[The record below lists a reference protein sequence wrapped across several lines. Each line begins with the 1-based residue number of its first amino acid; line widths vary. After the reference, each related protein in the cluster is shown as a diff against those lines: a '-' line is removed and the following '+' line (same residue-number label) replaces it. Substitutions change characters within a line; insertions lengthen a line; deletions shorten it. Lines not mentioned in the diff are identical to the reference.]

1 MNKVKIITARK
12 SGPDIT
18 SNDIAIFYSDSGVVK
33 AKLTGPQMDN
43 YVTNKSYVEFP
54 KGFKMFFYDEH
65 MKVSSWMRAN
75 YGIRREKE
83 KIMEAKN
90 DVVVVNEKGEQL
102 NAEHLIWEEEKQ
114 LIHSDKFVK
123 ITTADEII
131 YGDGFESNQDFTK
144 YKIFKIRGTISLK
157 TQKDKP
163 L

>member
-1 MNKVKIITARK
+1 MDKVKVFAKRK
-12 SGPDIT
+12 AGPDIT
-18 SNDIAIFYSDSGVVK
+18 SQNIAVYYSDSGMVQ

-43 YVTNKSYVEFP
+43 YMAANPYVEFP
-54 KGFKMFFYDEH
+54 KGFKMLFYDEQ
-65 MKVSSWMRAN
+65 MKVSSWLRAN

-83 KIMEAKN
+83 KTMEAKG

-131 YGDGFESNQDFTK
+131 FGDGFESNQDFTK

-157 TQKDKP
+157 DQR
-163 L
+163 

>member
-1 MNKVKIITARK
+1 MDKVKIFTKRK
-12 SGPDIT
+12 AGPDIT
-18 SNDIAIFYSDSGVVK
+18 SQDIVVYYSDSGMVK

-43 YVTNKSYVEFP
+43 YTTTSPYVEFT
-54 KGFKMFFYDEH
+54 KGFKMFFYDDR
-65 MKVSSWMRAN
+65 MQVSSWMRAD

-83 KIMEAKN
+83 KIMEAKH

-131 YGDGFESNQDFTK
+131 FGDGFESNQDFTK

-157 TQKDKP
+157 NQK
-163 L
+163 